1 MSSENVPQL
10 RTDPFWLEMPS
21 ILFKNERLT
30 HFFPSK
36 TMTLIEKMNA
46 LVRLGF
52 YISVVLMVYKQDYK
66 FINIT
71 VFFMLFTF
79 IVVKN
84 QSEESREEE
93 VKQVEELTNNIDLD
107 NFKSYREAKLKAE
120 GKTEVPPVEGNPFGN
135 LTFVD
140 ILENP
145 DRGPA
150 SDITD
155 PDIKKQVDVH
165 FNKYLYND
173 VTDVFGKV
181 NSQRQFY
188 TMPVTE
194 TINDRESF
202 QNWLYGD
209 GAINSGY
216 GKTCKE
222 DQNACYRY
230 QDPRQQQQVLINK
243 YINPV

>member
-1 MSSENVPQL
+1 MED
-10 RTDPFWLEMPS
+10 TS
-21 ILFKNERLT
+21 ILYKNGRLVK
-30 HFFPSK
+30 FFPTGK
-36 TMTLIEKMNA
+36 MTLVEKMNA
-46 LVRLGF
+46 LVRASI
-52 YISVVLMVYKQDYK
+52 YISLVLIVYKGDVKY
-66 FINIT
+66 INVM
-71 VFFMLFTF
+71 VFVMLFSF
-79 IVVKN
+79 IIVNN
-84 QSEESREEE
+84 QSESSKIEEKRILE
-93 VKQVEELTNNIDLD
+93 KLTNNIEDG
-107 NFKSYREAKLKAE
+107 NFKSYRDARLKE
-120 GKTEVPPVEGNPFGN
+120 LGKSEEKPVEGNPFGN
-135 LTFVD
+135 LTYVD

-155 PDIKKQVDVH
+155 PEIKKEIDGY

-194 TINDRESF
+194 TMNDRESF
-202 QNWLYGD
+202 QNWLYGE

-222 DQNACYRY
+222 DQNACNRY
-230 QDPRQQQQVLINK
+230 EDPRQQQQILMDK
-243 YINPV
+243 YTNPV

>member
-1 MSSENVPQL
+1 MSFEKFWMDSPNV
-10 RTDPFWLEMPS
+10 
-21 ILFKNERLT
+21 LFKSDSLVK
-30 HFFPSK
+30 FFPTK
-36 TMTLIEKMNA
+36 TMTLVEKMNA
-46 LVRLGF
+46 LVRASI
-52 YISVVLMVYKQDYK
+52 YISLVLIIYKKEFK
-66 FINIT
+66 FINIM
-71 VFFMLFTF
+71 VFMMLFSF
-79 IVVKN
+79 IIVKN
-84 QSEESREEE
+84 ESIESKNEEGKDIE
-93 VKQVEELTNNIDLD
+93 KLTNDIDLSD
-107 NFKSYREAKLKAE
+107 FKSYRDARLKE
-120 GKTEVPPVEGNPFGN
+120 LGKEEVEPVEGNPFGN

-140 ILENP
+140 ILDTPE
-145 DRGPA
+145 RGPA

-155 PDIKKQVDVH
+155 PDIKKQVDIH

-202 QNWLYGD
+202 QNWLYGE
-209 GAINSGY
+209 GAINSGS

-230 QDPRQQQQVLINK
+230 QDPRQQQQILVNK
-243 YINPV
+243 YTNPV